1 MWNFKIV
8 LYKLQ
13 NSMQNLNLNKL
24 NLVKKYLL

>member
-24 NLVKKYLL
+24 NLVKKYPL